1 MIAIDKVPVPE
12 SAGDGLGSLTYKDGK
27 VIMYEHGSIVNVYLF
42 HETDDENVT
51 RALEITM
58 DVPMTR
64 DKCINAAEMA
74 VYGLRNAMD
83 VAAFASSLARKVREG
98 VDLEEVQEHDR
109 FMAEVRGELDI
120 LFEGKPA
127 ADTTMYRPY
136 EYVVVEKLKKLL
148 QDKVAEQT
156 DEEALDN
163 IELFPTWQSK
173 IGVQVNQRDRLY
185 FDDKLYKVLQTHIPQ
200 EDWRPDVALS
210 LYVQVVVESEAG
222 TIDNPIRYELNME
235 LVEGKYYVEDDVK
248 YLCIRALAQSVW
260 HLADLV
266 GNFVQ
271 VV

>member
-12 SAGDGLGSLTYKDGK
+12 STGEGLGSLTYKDGK
-27 VIMYEHGSIVNVYLF
+27 VIMYEHGSIANVYLF
-42 HETDDENVT
+42 HETDDDGVV

-74 VYGLRNAMD
+74 VYGLRNAME

-120 LFEGKPA
+120 LFEGKA
-127 ADTTMYRPY
+127 SSDTTQYKPY
-136 EYVVVEKLKKLL
+136 EYVIIEKMKKLM
-148 QDKVAEQT
+148 QSQIAQQT
-156 DEEALDN
+156 DEEALEN

-173 IGVQVNQRDRLY
+173 LGVQVQQGERLY
-185 FDDKLYKVLQTHIPQ
+185 YDDRLYKVLQTHTPQ
-200 EDWRPDVALS
+200 DDWRPDATAS
-210 LYVQVVVESEAG
+210 LYVQVVADDSGTES
-222 TIDNPIRYELNME
+222 NPIEYQLNME
-235 LVEGKYYVEDDVK
+235 LVEGKYYTEDSVK
-248 YLCIRALAQSVW
+248 YRCIRSLAQSVW

-266 GNFVQ
+266 GNYVE